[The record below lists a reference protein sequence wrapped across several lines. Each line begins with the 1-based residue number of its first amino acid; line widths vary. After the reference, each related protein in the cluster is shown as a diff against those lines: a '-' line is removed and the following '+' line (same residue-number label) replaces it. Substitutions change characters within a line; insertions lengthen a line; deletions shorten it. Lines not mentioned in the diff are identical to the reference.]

1 MGKKKQDDPPAG
13 SPAWMATFSDLMNL
27 LLCFFVLLFSMSTI
41 DEAKLNELIA
51 SMNSSFSIFS
61 AGATSIG
68 EGILISNGVSQLN
81 DLAEYINSMGAAE
94 DAETESDNVQEYAA
108 QDEVLDKDKEQ
119 AESYEETYEQ
129 TKEAI
134 SDKMEEMNLQEN
146 EQLAEMIS
154 EAIADSNMSD
164 QIDVSFTSQ
173 YVLLTMKGALLFD
186 SGSDALK
193 KESTSVLDKVAVI
206 LERYAGGEIEI
217 NGHTDNV
224 PIKSARFADNEE
236 LSSARALSVF
246 YYLVQNSPLDATKI
260 KHAGMGER
268 VPIADNSTEEGRAKN
283 RRVEIRIYNA
293 SR

>member
-1 MGKKKQDDPPAG
+1 MGKKKEDDPPAG
-13 SPAWMATFSDLMNL
+13 APAWMATFSDLMNL

-94 DAETESDNVQEYAA
+94 DSETESDNINEYAA
-108 QDEVLDKDKEQ
+108 QDQVLDQDKENT
-119 AESYEETYEQ
+119 ESYEET
-129 TKEAI
+129 KESI

-154 EAIADSNMSD
+154 EAVADSNMSD

-193 KESTSVLDKVAVI
+193 KESMGVLDKVAVI
-206 LERYAGGEIEI
+206 LEKYAEGEIEI

-246 YYLVQNSPLDATKI
+246 YYLVNNSTLDATKI

-293 SR
+293 SK

>member
-1 MGKKKQDDPPAG
+1 MGKKKEDDPPAG

-94 DAETESDNVQEYAA
+94 DSETESDNINEYAA
-108 QDEVLDKDKEQ
+108 QDQVLDQDKENT
-119 AESYEETYEQ
+119 ESYEET
-129 TKEAI
+129 KESI

-154 EAIADSNMSD
+154 EAVADSNMSD

-193 KESTSVLDKVAVI
+193 KESMGVLDKVAVI
-206 LERYAGGEIEI
+206 LEKYAAGEIEI

-246 YYLVQNSPLDATKI
+246 YYLVNNSTLDATKI

-293 SR
+293 SK

>member
-1 MGKKKQDDPPAG
+1 MGKKKEDDPPAG
-13 SPAWMATFSDLMNL
+13 APAWMATFSDLMNL

-94 DAETESDNVQEYAA
+94 DSETESDNINEYAA
-108 QDEVLDKDKEQ
+108 QDQVLDQDKENT
-119 AESYEETYEQ
+119 ESYEET
-129 TKEAI
+129 KESI

-154 EAIADSNMSD
+154 EAVADSNMSD

-193 KESTSVLDKVAVI
+193 KESMGVLDKVAVI
-206 LERYAGGEIEI
+206 LEKYAAGEIEV

-224 PIKSARFADNEE
+224 PIRSARFADNEE

-246 YYLVQNSPLDATKI
+246 YYLVNNSTLDATKI

-293 SR
+293 SK

>member
-1 MGKKKQDDPPAG
+1 MGKKQEDPPAG

-51 SMNSSFSIFS
+51 SMNSSFSIFT

-94 DAETESDNVQEYAA
+94 DSEVDSDNVQEYEAT
-108 QDEVLDKDKEQ
+108 DEIMESDKTNP
-119 AESYEETYEQ
+119 ESYEELSEM
-129 TKEAI
+129 
-134 SDKMEEMNLQEN
+134 MEEMSIAEN
-146 EQLAEMIS
+146 EELAEIIS
-154 EAIADSNMSD
+154 EAVADSNMSD
-164 QIDVSFTSQ
+164 QIDVSLTSQ

-186 SGSDALK
+186 SGSAQLK
-193 KESTSVLDKVAVI
+193 KDAESVVDKVAAI
-206 LERYAGGEIEI
+206 LERYAGGEVEI

-246 YYLVQNSPLDATKI
+246 YYLLDHSTLDPTKL

-283 RRVEIRIYNA
+283 RRVEIRIYNNA
-293 SR
+293 K

>member
-1 MGKKKQDDPPAG
+1 
-13 SPAWMATFSDLMNL
+13 
-27 LLCFFVLLFSMSTI
+27 MSTI

-51 SMNSSFSIFS
+51 SMSSSFSIFS

-108 QDEVLDKDKEQ
+108 QDQVLDQDKEQ
-119 AESYEETYEQ
+119 AESYEE

-206 LERYAGGEIEI
+206 LERYASGEIEI

-246 YYLVQNSPLDATKI
+246 YYLVQNSTLDATKI

>member
-1 MGKKKQDDPPAG
+1 MGKKKEDDPPAG
-13 SPAWMATFSDLMNL
+13 APAWMATFSDLMNL

-94 DAETESDNVQEYAA
+94 DSETESDNINEYAA
-108 QDEVLDKDKEQ
+108 QDQVLDQDKENT
-119 AESYEETYEQ
+119 ESYEET
-129 TKEAI
+129 KESI

-154 EAIADSNMSD
+154 EAVADSNMSD

-193 KESTSVLDKVAVI
+193 KESMGVLDKVAVI
-206 LERYAGGEIEI
+206 LEKYAAGEIEI

-224 PIKSARFADNEE
+224 PIRSARFADNEE

-246 YYLVQNSPLDATKI
+246 YYLVNNSTLDATKI

-293 SR
+293 SK

>member
-1 MGKKKQDDPPAG
+1 MGKKKEDDPPAG
-13 SPAWMATFSDLMNL
+13 APAWMATFSDLMNL

-94 DAETESDNVQEYAA
+94 DSETESDNINEYAA
-108 QDEVLDKDKEQ
+108 QDQVLDQDKENT
-119 AESYEETYEQ
+119 ESYEET
-129 TKEAI
+129 KESI

-154 EAIADSNMSD
+154 EAIADSSMSD

-193 KESTSVLDKVAVI
+193 KESMGVLDKVAVI
-206 LERYAGGEIEI
+206 LEKYADGEIEI

-246 YYLVQNSPLDATKI
+246 YYLVGNSTLDATKI

-293 SR
+293 SK

>member
-1 MGKKKQDDPPAG
+1 MGKKQEDPPAG

-51 SMNSSFSIFS
+51 SMSSSFSIFT

-94 DAETESDNVQEYAA
+94 DADTDSDNVQEYAA
-108 QDEVLDKDKEQ
+108 SDQALDEDKTSP
-119 AESYEETYEQ
+119 ESGSQTETYE
-129 TKEAI
+129 EM
-134 SDKMEEMNLQEN
+134 SDALEEKNLAEN
-146 EQLAEMIS
+146 EELAELIS
-154 EAIADSNMSD
+154 EAVADSNMSD

-186 SGSDALK
+186 SGSANLK
-193 KESTSVLDKVAVI
+193 KDAEDVLNKVSVI
-206 LERYAGGEIEI
+206 LERYAGGEVEI

-246 YYLVQNSPLDATKI
+246 YYLIKNSTLDPTKL

-283 RRVEIRIYNA
+283 RRVEIRIYNNA
-293 SR
+293 K

>member
-1 MGKKKQDDPPAG
+1 MGKKQDDPPAG

-41 DEAKLNELIA
+41 DEAKLNEIIA
-51 SMNSSFSIFS
+51 SMNSSFSVFT

-94 DAETESDNVQEYAA
+94 DSDVDSNNIEEYSGGAQSEETDITEEAEAA
-108 QDEVLDKDKEQ
+108 QPT
-119 AESYEETYEQ
+119 YEE
-129 TKEAI
+129 I
-134 SDKMEEMNLQEN
+134 SEMMEEMNTADN
-146 EQLAEMIS
+146 EELAEIIS
-154 EAIADSNMSD
+154 EAVADSNMSD

-186 SGSDALK
+186 SGSASIK
-193 KESTSVLDKVAVI
+193 KESMKVLDKVAVI
-206 LERYAGGEIEI
+206 LERYTGGEIEI

-224 PIKSARFADNEE
+224 PMRSNRYADNEE

-246 YYLVQNSPLDATKI
+246 YYLVENSTLDPTRL

-268 VPIADNSTEEGRAKN
+268 VPIADNSTEEGRSKN
-283 RRVEIRIYNA
+283 RRVEIRIYNN
-293 SR
+293 SK

>member
-1 MGKKKQDDPPAG
+1 MGKKQEDPPAG

-51 SMNSSFSIFS
+51 SMSSSFSIFT

-94 DAETESDNVQEYAA
+94 DAETESDNVQEYDASQQA
-108 QDEVLDKDKEQ
+108 VPEDGINPDSIAENIEEV
-119 AESYEETYEQ
+119 
-129 TKEAI
+129 
-134 SDKMEEMNLQEN
+134 SDIMEEMKTAEN
-146 EQLAEMIS
+146 EQLAELIS
-154 EAIADSNMSD
+154 EAVADNNMSD

-186 SGSDALK
+186 SGSASLK
-193 KESTSVLDKVAVI
+193 KESMAVLDKVAVI
-206 LERYAGGEIEI
+206 LERYAGGEVEI
-217 NGHTDNV
+217 NGHTDNI

-246 YYLVQNSPLDATKI
+246 YYLVQNSTLDPTKI

-283 RRVEIRIYNA
+283 RRVEIRIYNNTK
-293 SR
+293 